1 MPSSAAWRNCKRCL
15 ACECFPAQ
23 VFGHSIDNIFAFY
36 TTKVVAIQDRALGL
50 LRIGFMLTIF
60 CYIFMYKMWYQ
71 GSHFEVSE
79 VEGLTRQDWQE
90 PTMNVCNPR
99 HLDCKANFTKIQ
111 NLGYCRQYSGADPN
125 PVQRPCKYFD
135 ARELPITMS
144 NGILI
149 PTYIQKFRQV
159 KDCEDGDLLCE
170 RKFHFVD
177 RYGLPQR
184 GHGAA
189 EPEKRD
195 YVADV
200 EDFLLTIDHSFRTT
214 DGKVAYDDF
223 LMQGYW
229 AVCDK
234 DLNREDPQFAKKAAL
249 IPRQRHCVTEA
260 MKCIHWSCE
269 LPESV
274 AKAGPVNAVKTKT
287 LDSVGRTRDAV
298 DDATH
303 FLRTPSSG
311 GDARARAR
319 RSRSSSPRSA
329 QEFLDVDE
337 EDGAS
342 EVADDEGMFDGEE
355 TLGDGRPSPEQLAR
369 AFLYPDGGFKANQT
383 VVSMKGGDVLTLRT
397 LLMMAG
403 ESLDETWDDE
413 DEGKLS
419 LRLRGTAL
427 MVNIHYDNI
436 QPWTLMYPQDP
447 PWYTISVTSRPAHKF
462 LHSFISEES
471 GDVREM
477 TWAYGV
483 YVIIKQ
489 TGHIRTF
496 NTITALMTLTSAMVL
511 LGLSDF
517 FVSMLA
523 AYAMPKRV
531 KYRALMYETSDEMGA
546 HDSDEDS
553 TTKSDVLMKK
563 EQDYADS

>member
-1 MPSSAAWRNCKRCL
+1 
-15 ACECFPAQ
+15 
-23 VFGHSIDNIFAFY
+23 
-36 TTKVVAIQDRALGL
+36 VVAIQDRALGL
-50 LRIGFMLTIF
+50 LRIVFMITIF
-60 CYIFMYKMWYQ
+60 TYIFIFKMWYQ
-71 GSHFEVSE
+71 GSHFEISE

-90 PTMNVCNPR
+90 PTRNVCNPR
-99 HLDCKANFTKIQ
+99 HLDCKANFSEIQ
-111 NLGYCRQYSGADPN
+111 HLPYCRQYIGGDASL
-125 PVQRPCKYFD
+125 VQRSCKYFD

-149 PTYIQKFRQV
+149 PTYVQKFRQV

-177 RYGLPQR
+177 RFGLPQR
-184 GHGAA
+184 GHGVA

-195 YVADV
+195 FVADV
-200 EDFLLTIDHSFRTT
+200 EDFLLTVDHSFRTT

-234 DLNREDPQFAKKAAL
+234 DLNREDPDFAKKASL
-249 IPRQRHCVTEA
+249 IPRQRHCVTEK
-260 MKCIHWSCE
+260 MKCIHWKCKVDQDPA
-269 LPESV
+269 LQ
-274 AKAGPVNAVKTKT
+274 KAMKAAVGKTHSP
-287 LDSVGRTRDAV
+287 LDPAGQRSRGGG

-303 FLRTPSSG
+303 LLRTASSS
-311 GDARARAR
+311 GDARAGTR
-319 RSRSSSPRSA
+319 RSRFSSPRRV
-329 QEFLDVDE
+329 QDFLDVGE
-337 EDGAS
+337 EDGES
-342 EVADDEGMFDGEE
+342 EVAEEEDMFKGEE
-355 TLGDGRPSPEQLAR
+355 TLGGDRPSPEELAR
-369 AFLYPDGGFKANQT
+369 ALLYPSGSNPEQA

-397 LLMMAG
+397 LMMMAG
-403 ESLDETWDDE
+403 ERLDETWDDE

-427 MVNIHYDNI
+427 MVNIHYENW
-436 QPWTLMYPQDP
+436 QPWTLLYPSHP
-447 PWYTISVTSRPAHKF
+447 PWYTVSVTSRPAAKF
-462 LHSFISEES
+462 LHTYISEEH

-523 AYAMPKRV
+523 MYAMPKRM
-531 KYRALMYETSDEMGA
+531 KYRALMYEKSDEMGA
-546 HDSDEDS
+546 ADSDEESALLQKEEEAKERSMMRS
-553 TTKSDVLMKK
+553 T
-563 EQDYADS
+563 A